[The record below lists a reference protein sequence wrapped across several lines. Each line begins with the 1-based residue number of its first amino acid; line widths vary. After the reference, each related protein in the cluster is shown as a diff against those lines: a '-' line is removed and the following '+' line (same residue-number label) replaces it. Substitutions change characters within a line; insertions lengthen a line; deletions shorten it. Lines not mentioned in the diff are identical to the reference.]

1 MLTCRDAAALASDA
15 IDGTL
20 PAARRLSYWMHL
32 ALCAACR
39 RYRAQ
44 MALTRAALR
53 RLAERPA
60 QPEVPAAV
68 RDEFERLRKERSRCQ
83 PAR

>member
-15 IDGTL
+15 VDGTL

-53 RLAERPA
+53 RLADRPA
-60 QPEVPAAV
+60 PPEIPPAV
-68 RDEFERLRKERSRCQ
+68 RDEFKRFQKGRSQC
-83 PAR
+83 